1 MYSCVTPVR
10 YSLYTYVH
18 LAMRWESST
27 PLRQQRNE
35 TLPRPFDPLMAAL
48 RSILIGAGF
57 LFVWKMVVREDNS
70 VR

>member
-1 MYSCVTPVR
+1 
-10 YSLYTYVH
+10 
-18 LAMRWESST
+18 MRWESST